1 MTARSRVVAR
11 GARGLLLALAVLC
24 CTPPPL
30 HAMRTDSLAS
40 GTLEPAIGSQR
51 ADAVGV
57 VHIGGYVEAGG
68 RWLRSNG
75 ISEGLGLELKRFNL
89 MTSTELQRRV
99 RVSGE
104 IELEDGGEEI
114 VLELAQVDVLL
125 RASAN
130 LRAGILLL
138 PLGRFNLSHDGPGND
153 LPSRPAMATDLL
165 GSALSQPGLGVF
177 GHLDL
182 PHAGRLGYE
191 AYAVTGYDEGILL
204 GGSGGT
210 RLTEGRL
217 NRRDSNASPAAV
229 GRLEWSP
236 ARGHLYGLSG
246 YTGTYNRHRS
256 DGIAFDEAR
265 QVRIAVADLG
275 TRIAGFRLSG
285 ELAAVHVEIPVAL
298 SGIYASLQGGAFVQL
313 SRHLGGGGPD
323 GVTDRGF
330 TAALRVDAVD
340 LDRDLRGDSARSLTL
355 GLDWRPI
362 PESGVKLAFTRG
374 EQRDRFN
381 NLSAFAT
388 LEFMF
393 TSWF

>member
-1 MTARSRVVAR
+1 MKAR
-11 GARGLLLALAVLC
+11 GRVLAGSTLGVLLTLAAVC
-24 CTPPPL
+24 GVPSPL
-30 HAMRTDSLAS
+30 HAMHTDSLAS
-40 GTLEPAIGSQR
+40 GTLAPAAESR
-51 ADAVGV
+51 RETAVGP

-68 RWLRSNG
+68 RWQRSDG
-75 ISEGLGLELKRFNL
+75 ITEELGLELKRFNL
-89 MTSTELQRRV
+89 MTTTELRRRI

-125 RASAN
+125 HPSAS

-165 GSALSQPGLGVF
+165 GSALSQPGLGVY
-177 GHLDL
+177 GQLDAPL
-182 PHAGRLGYE
+182 AGRLGYE

-217 NRRDSNASPAAV
+217 NREDTNASPAGV
-229 GRLEWSP
+229 GRLEWIPS
-236 ARGHLYGLSG
+236 RGHTLGLSG
-246 YTGTYNRHRS
+246 YVGSYNQYRG
-256 DGIAFDEAR
+256 DGITFDEAR

-275 TRIAGFRLSG
+275 TCIASFRLSG
-285 ELAAVHVEIPVAL
+285 ELAIVDVEIPASL
-298 SGIYASLQGGAFVQL
+298 SGIYASRQGGTYVQL
-313 SRHLGGGGPD
+313 SRFLGGDGPAGTAD
-323 GVTDRGF
+323 HGF

-340 LDRDLRGDSARSLTL
+340 LDRDLRGDSARSVTF
-355 GLDWRPI
+355 GIDWRPI
-362 PESGVKLAFTRG
+362 PESGVKLSFSRG

-381 NLSAFAT
+381 NLSASAT
-388 LEFMF
+388 LEFML